1 MGKLSSNTS
10 KPRERISTQTKTST
24 RTGRLI
30 EQRRRTTVEVR
41 KKLKRKAVNKYR
53 GFWLW

>member
-10 KPRERISTQTKTST
+10 NPRGRISAQTKTST

-30 EQRRRTTVEVR
+30 EQRRRTTVAIR
-41 KKLKRKAVNKYR
+41 KKLKRKVVNKYR

>member
-1 MGKLSSNTS
+1 MVKLSSNTS
-10 KPRERISTQTKTST
+10 RPRGRISTQTKTST
-24 RTGRLI
+24 RTGRLN
-30 EQRRRTTVEVR
+30 QQQRRTTIEVR

>member
-10 KPRERISTQTKTST
+10 RPRGRISTQTKTST
-24 RTGRLI
+24 RTGRLT